1 MKLKAI
7 LHWTVIFP
15 ILSAIFYLGGFLNSG
30 FVVTNIIGAVFLFA
44 SVLAAVHHAEVVAH
58 KVGEPYGTIIL
69 AICITILE
77 VGLIISFMLSGSEGA
92 LTYARDTV
100 FAAVMLI
107 LNGILGICI
116 WIGSR
121 RYKEQFFMRSSATSY
136 LVCLISILVLT
147 LILPNYTSS
156 IRGPFYT
163 EAQLVFVSLAC
174 LFIYATFL
182 MFQTVRHRNYF
193 IVEEP
198 DHTTH
203 EADPPN
209 LEKTLVSLVLL
220 IICLAVVIFMAKG
233 LSPVIENFVENIGAP
248 RELVGVIIASV
259 VLLPEGLAAIR
270 AAKNNQI
277 QSSINLGLGSA
288 LASVGLTIPAV
299 SVVCIVYD
307 IPFVLGL
314 DMKSIILLALSVFIV
329 MLSLSRGKTNHLYG
343 TVLLVNLA
351 AYIFT
356 VIVP

>member
-1 MKLKAI
+1 MKLKNL

-15 ILSAIFYLGGFLNSG
+15 LLSVIFYLGGFLNSG
-30 FVVTNIIGAVFLFA
+30 LAVTNIIGAMFLFA

-100 FAAVMLI
+100 FAAVMII

-116 WIGSR
+116 WVGSMK
-121 RYKEQFFMRSSATSY
+121 YKEQFFMRSSATSY
-136 LVCLISILVLT
+136 LVSIVAILVLT

-156 IRGPFYT
+156 VHGPFYT
-163 EAQLVFVSLAC
+163 EAQLVFVSIAC
-174 LFIYATFL
+174 LVIYGAFL
-182 MFQTVRHRNYF
+182 IFQTVRHRNYF

-209 LEKTLVSLVLL
+209 LPKTLMSLALL

-288 LASVGLTIPAV
+288 LASLGLTIPAV
-299 SVVCIVYD
+299 AVVCIVYD

-314 DMKSIILLALSVFIV
+314 DMKSIILIALTVFIV

>member
-1 MKLKAI
+1 MKFKKL
-7 LHWTVIFP
+7 LHWTIILPVI
-15 ILSAIFYLGGFLNSG
+15 SAMFYLAGFLNG
-30 FVVTNIIGAVFLFA
+30 GNVGNVLGVILLFGTVF
-44 SVLAAVHHAEVVAH
+44 AAVHHAEVVAH
-58 KVGEPYGTIIL
+58 KVGEPFGTIIL

-92 LTYARDTV
+92 MTYARDTV

-116 WIGSR
+116 WLGSR
-121 RYKEQFFMRSSATSY
+121 KYREQFFITSSATTY
-136 LVCLISILVLT
+136 LVCLIAILVLT
-147 LILPNYTSS
+147 LILPNYTQS
-156 IRGPFYT
+156 IRGPFYSN
-163 EAQLVFVSLAC
+163 AQLVFVSLAC
-174 LFIYATFL
+174 LTIYGSFL

-193 IVEEP
+193 VVEEA
-198 DHTTH
+198 DHTAH
-203 EADPPN
+203 EAEPPSV
-209 LEKTLVSLVLL
+209 LRTLISLVLL
-220 IICLAVVIFMAKG
+220 IVCLAVVIFMAKG
-233 LSPVIENFVENIGAP
+233 LSPVIEHFVETMGAP
-248 RELVGVIIASV
+248 RALVGVIIASV

-270 AAKNNQI
+270 AARNNQI
-277 QSSINLGLGSA
+277 QTSINLGLGSA

-299 SVVCIVYD
+299 SVVCVIYD

>member
-1 MKLKAI
+1 MRLKNI
-7 LHWTVIFP
+7 LHWTVVFP
-15 ILSAIFYLGGFLNSG
+15 ILASVFYLAGFLTDTIFAN
-30 FVVTNIIGAVFLFA
+30 VAGAILLFIT
-44 SVLAAVHHAEVVAH
+44 VLAAVHHAEVVAH

-77 VGLIISFMLSGSEGA
+77 VGLIISFMLSGGEGA
-92 LTYARDTV
+92 MTYARDTV

-116 WIGSR
+116 WIGSWK
-121 RYKEQFFMRSSATSY
+121 YKEQFFMRSSATTY
-136 LVCLISILVLT
+136 LVSLVAILVLT
-147 LILPNYTSS
+147 LILPNFTSS
-156 IRGPFYT
+156 ARGPFYT
-163 EAQLVFVSLAC
+163 HSQLIFVSLAC
-174 LFIYATFL
+174 LAVYGSFL
-182 MFQTVRHRNYF
+182 MLQTVRHRNYF

-198 DHTTH
+198 DHSTH
-203 EADPPN
+203 EADPPSN
-209 LEKTLVSLVLL
+209 SKTWASLFLL
-220 IICLAVVIFMAKG
+220 IVCLAVVIFMAKG
-233 LSPVIENFVENIGAP
+233 LSPVIEDFVEKMGAP
-248 RELVGVIIASV
+248 RALVGVIIASV

-270 AAKNNQI
+270 AARNNQI

-299 SVVCIVYD
+299 SVVCIMFD

-314 DMKSIILLALSVFIV
+314 DLKSIILLALSVFTV